1 MSTPITLKPSA
12 GAELP
17 RPRAP
22 WPVVAAFYLWWVLI
36 FVQSVGLAWM
46 GLVFGQAAEVGGPAW
61 DILFVYV
68 PIGLPTLALVVIEV
82 ILVLRLRRAGRVARV
97 VLAILA
103 LPAALTALNIVSETW
118 WAAQAAASSVSFVG
132 PNVAGDVMFWVAIG
146 ILIVA
151 AIAAAI
157 LPFLPPVGRYFRK
170 TPGTDPPP
178 AVPEF
183 GAAPAAPWTVPEL
196 DPLPAEDP
204 PPFSER

>member
-1 MSTPITLKPSA
+1 MSTPITLEQSA

-68 PIGLPTLALVVIEV
+68 PIGLPTLAIVIVEVVF
-82 ILVLRLRRAGRVARV
+82 VLRLRRASRVARV
-97 VLAILA
+97 VLAVLA
-103 LPAALTALNIVSETW
+103 LPAAGFAMVIVSNQW
-118 WAAQAAASSVSFVG
+118 WAWQAAASSVSFVG
-132 PNVAGDVMFWVAIG
+132 PDVGGDTTFWVVVGA
-146 ILIVA
+146 LVLT

-157 LPFLPPVGRYFRK
+157 LPFLRPVGHYFRK
-170 TPGTDPPP
+170 KPRFTPPP
-178 AVPEF
+178 VPPVPVPEHET
-183 GAAPAAPWTVPEL
+183 APGLIVTE
-196 DPLPAEDP
+196 ER

>member
-1 MSTPITLKPSA
+1 MSTPITLEQSA
-12 GAELP
+12 GAERP

-68 PIGLPTLALVVIEV
+68 PIGLPTLAIVIVEVVF
-82 ILVLRLRRAGRVARV
+82 VLRLRRASRAARV
-97 VLAILA
+97 VLAVLA
-103 LPAALTALNIVSETW
+103 LPAAGFAMVIVSNQW
-118 WAAQAAASSVSFVG
+118 WAWQAAASSVSFVG
-132 PNVAGDVMFWVAIG
+132 PDVGGDTTFWMVVGA
-146 ILIVA
+146 LVLT

-157 LPFLPPVGRYFRK
+157 LPFLRPVGHYFRK
-170 TPGTDPPP
+170 KPRFTPPP
-178 AVPEF
+178 VPPAPVPEHET
-183 GAAPAAPWTVPEL
+183 APGLIVTE
-196 DPLPAEDP
+196 EP